1 MMQPHRVPILGA
13 ALAAALALA
22 GVAASQ
28 EPPPPAAAPPTVARY
43 GGYLFLDIA
52 GDPLPFQSDEAIES
66 FLASAEIVSSKPIPV
81 GVTAPRKLVLEGD
94 GVRAEAAFKTVDQ
107 TERNVRDRVGGQG
120 RFYLQWRDWY
130 GYDIAAYRVDRLLG
144 LDRVPPVIE
153 RKWKRNTGSLQ
164 IWLTGVMPEKD
175 RQEQGLEPPDM
186 VRWNQQRDILRIFDN
201 LVANRDANLGN
212 RLIDRNWRIWFIDCS
227 RCFGNST
234 DLLVPE
240 AITHCDRGLWEALQ
254 NLDRERA
261 AESLGPFLT
270 ASEIDAMFI
279 RRDKLVEHIRG
290 LIDKWGE
297 SMIILELPAAPAEGP
312 PAGE

>member
-1 MMQPHRVPILGA
+1 MMQPPSAPLRG
-13 ALAAALALA
+13 AALALA
-22 GVAASQ
+22 LAVAGIAASQ
-28 EPPPPAAAPPTVARY
+28 EPSASAARTPPDARY
-43 GGYLFLDIA
+43 GGYLFLDVN
-52 GDPLPFQSDEAIES
+52 GDPLPFQSDEAIED
-66 FLASAEIVSSKPIPV
+66 FLATAEIVSSKPIPV
-81 GVTAPRKLVLEGD
+81 GVTAPRKLVLDAAGL
-94 GVRAEAAFKTVDQ
+94 RAEAAFKTVDRE
-107 TERNVRDRVGGQG
+107 ERNVRDRVGGRG
-120 RFYLQWRDWY
+120 KFYLVWRDWY

-153 RKWKRNTGSLQ
+153 RKWSRSKGSLQ
-164 IWLTGVMPEKD
+164 IWLEGVMAEKD
-175 RQEQGLEPPDM
+175 RQEQGLEPPDLI
-186 VRWNQQRDILRIFDN
+186 RWNRQRDILRIFDN

-240 AITHCDRGLWEALQ
+240 AITHCERGLWEALQ
-254 NLDRERA
+254 NLDRGRA
-261 AESLGPFLT
+261 AERLGPFLT

-297 SMIILELPAAPAEGP
+297 SMIIFELPAAPFEGP